1 MTKQPNHYKARRG
14 FLFIFLLFFSAVA
27 IAQNE
32 TCIVEATADTA
43 DILIGEQVTLTV
55 TAKVGAGE
63 KISFPT
69 YSAEDEIV
77 SGVEVI
83 KNGKID
89 TLLVNNGKRWEL
101 SRKYIVTSFDSALY
115 AITPEVY
122 LNGDTIK
129 SRSTIGLKVSSVP
142 VDTTKLDNFVGPYG
156 SVDEEFELNWLFLV
170 SILLFIL
177 MAVILIV
184 AIRKFRRNKLLPP
197 QIIVEQVVSP
207 HAEALNAIAKIR
219 ELPRNTKE
227 DSENYY
233 TRLSEILRVYL
244 KRRFNVDALNLT
256 TSEIIGVL
264 IREQNVALLNELG
277 EILNTS
283 DLVKFAQ
290 YSASLNESDKNLLQA
305 ADYIHQTNSQTPPV
319 QPKIV
324 SVEPEENVA
333 RRVKRKKLK
342 KYIIAAAILA
352 AILLIYMMTVIIE
365 IFI

>member
-1 MTKQPNHYKARRG
+1 MRIYSFFFTM
-14 FLFIFLLFFSAVA
+14 LFSMWSVM
-27 IAQNE
+27 AQKT
-32 TCIVEATADTA
+32 TCVVDAKVDTA
-43 DILIGEQVTLTV
+43 DILIGEQANITV
-55 TAKVGAGE
+55 TAKVAAGE
-63 KISFPT
+63 SVTFPT
-69 YSAEDEIV
+69 YAAEDVMSE
-77 SGVEVI
+77 GVEVV

-89 TLLVNNGKRWEL
+89 TVFIDNGKRWEL
-101 SRKYIVTSFDSALY
+101 SRKYIVTSFDSAIY

-122 LNGDTIK
+122 IDGDTIK

-184 AIRKFRRNKLLPP
+184 AIRKFRRNKLLPA
-197 QIIVEQVVSP
+197 QIIVEQILSP
-207 HAEALNAIAKIR
+207 HTEALNAIARIR
-219 ELPRNTKE
+219 ELPRNTRE
-227 DSENYY
+227 DNENYY

-256 TSEIIGVL
+256 TPEIINVL